1 MQIVLKHLLLDFLST
16 LAFFVIVLLTD
27 DIMLALCFGI
37 GLGFLQIA
45 VQRYLRSPIPP
56 LQLMALALVL
66 VFGASAF
73 ITNDSRFLMAKPSI
87 SRAAIGIVMLRRGWL
102 ERYLPKVARDAL
114 PAALVERVG
123 YVWAALMFG
132 LAALNLVVATTASTR
147 IWALYA
153 LTVPTTAKAVAL
165 IVTYLVFR
173 NKVNRVLAPVRSDE
187 LARQPVARR
196 AD

>member
-16 LAFFVIVLLTD
+16 LVFFVIVLLTND
-27 DIMLALCFGI
+27 LMLALCFGI

-56 LQLMALALVL
+56 LQWMALALVL

-87 SRAAIGIVMLRRGWL
+87 SRAAIGMVMLRRGWL
-102 ERYLPKVARDAL
+102 ARYLPKVTRDAL

-132 LAALNLVVATTASTR
+132 LAALNLIVAATANTR
-147 IWALYA
+147 IWALYS
-153 LTVPTTAKAVAL
+153 LTVPMTTKAVAL

-173 NKVNRVLAPVRSDE
+173 NKVNRVLAPVR
-187 LARQPVARR
+187 
-196 AD
+196 ADKLVR